1 MGICDKLGF
10 TPPIPAPATVIPT
23 PPTPTPTLTP
33 PNTPFPDNGLRG
45 RPRIKSPGGLTLRFI
60 FLRRSLR
67 NRLHGLRLAARQR
80 RVGMHV
86 VTGMRRPAGLGRV
99 VPRR

>member
-10 TPPIPAPATVIPT
+10 TRPIPAPATVIPT
-23 PPTPTPTLTP
+23 PPTPTP
-33 PNTPFPDNGLRG
+33 PNTPSPDNGLRG
-45 RPRIKSPGGLTLRFI
+45 RPRIESPGGLTLRFI

-67 NRLHGLRLAARQR
+67 NRLHGLWLAARQR